1 MEIKITRRWFDG
13 DHPNP
18 LHAPGVRID
27 PKREIVEYRGEQ
39 YRIGD
44 LVSIPEKEFTKDV
57 MSALFEKWEDDRNQ
71 DLRIA
76 ITLLFLAEA
85 LDRASQWMRPG
96 VRVLMKTIAVAMRA
110 AAERRLEAC

>member
-1 MEIKITRRWFDG
+1 MKIKITRKWFER

-18 LHAPGVRID
+18 LHVPGIRID
-27 PKREIVEYRGEQ
+27 PKEEIVEYQGKQ

-57 MSALFEKWEDDRNQ
+57 VNFLFENWKDDRNQ

-96 VRVLMKTIAVAMRA
+96 MRILMKTVVVAMRST
-110 AAERRLEAC
+110 AERVLDE